1 MEAAVAVEAAEVAA
15 AVTTAA
21 VEAAAA
27 EVVAAAEAAAEA
39 VVAAV
44 VEVAEVAAA
53 DPARTLRTSRMPL
66 RPVEATRPSAGQGE
80 TASRPYAIRS
90 PGGVSG
96 VKENSLLTPE
106 TVFAAFPML

>member
-1 MEAAVAVEAAEVAA
+1 MAVAAAEVAA

-21 VEAAAA
+21 AEAAVEAAAA
-27 EVVAAAEAAAEA
+27 EVVAVEVAVEVAAAAEE
-39 VVAAV
+39 VV
-44 VEVAEVAAA
+44 AA
-53 DPARTLRTSRMPL
+53 DPARTLRTSRMSL